1 MGNKKQTILIAGVV
15 LVFFLCGMTVQGQ
28 IRYGQP
34 ASGGLTFTYSYWKM
48 EQDTLETTLN
58 QFVVPVSG
66 FIPLQDNL
74 EMQLFISSASNSM
87 DIINDNVS
95 LSGLSDLRMQINKSL
110 KEDRLLLSGGINLP
124 TGKKKLDGEGQLV
137 QLALSQNFLDVPL
150 RRLGEGFGFN
160 LLIGGAQSFDNVNI
174 GGGITYQYIGS
185 YDPYEGVAD
194 YNPGDMV
201 SINGGIDIA
210 GEQNIISIDAVYSLY
225 TDDKFTDTKVFRQ
238 SPTFDFRFRI
248 THRMSS
254 GNILK
259 GSLRYVLRGNNKLYT
274 TDTSQQEIISSL
286 QLFGNELFVSGGY
299 TFTAMNQWQ
308 VTPSAELHMI
318 SSNDDELGPTQL
330 ENSSVF
336 GFGLIAERPVG
347 EKISLFAGGKYFTG
361 SADGGNIDLT
371 GLQFTGGLSAT
382 F

>member
-1 MGNKKQTILIAGVV
+1 MDNKKQLIILVSVV
-15 LVFFLCGMTVQGQ
+15 LIFFLTGVTVQGQ

-34 ASGGLTFTYSYWKM
+34 ASGGTNFTYSYWKM
-48 EQDTLETTLN
+48 EQDTLKTTLN
-58 QFVVPVSG
+58 QFVIPVSG

-74 EMQLFISSASNSM
+74 EMQVFISSASNSM
-87 DIINDNVS
+87 DVINNNVS
-95 LSGLSDLRMQINKSL
+95 LSGLSDLRMQVNKSL

-160 LLIGGAQSFDNVNI
+160 ILIGGAQSFDNVNI
-174 GGGITYQYIGS
+174 GGGITYQYIGT
-185 YDPYEGVAD
+185 YDPYEGVVD
-194 YNPGDMV
+194 YNPGDMI
-201 SINGGIDIA
+201 SINGGIDIV
-210 GEQNIISIDAVYSLY
+210 GERTIASFDAIYSLY

-238 SPTFDFRFRI
+238 SPTFDFRVRLS
-248 THRMSS
+248 HHLSN

-259 GSLRYVLRGNNKLYT
+259 GSIRYVLRGNNKLYT
-274 TDTSQQEIISSL
+274 VDTTQQEVISSL
-286 QLFGNELFVSGGY
+286 QLFGNEFFISGGY

-318 SSNDDELGPTQL
+318 SSNDDELQAAQL
-330 ENSSVF
+330 DNSSVL
-336 GFGLIAERPVG
+336 GFGVIAERPVS
-347 EKISLFAGGKYFTG
+347 EKVSLFAGGKFFTG